1 MRQKTGDKHLAILQ
15 AAVQVFAEQGFADAK
30 VARIARVAGVA
41 TGSVYNYFDS
51 KEDLL
56 HSIFRDMWSRM
67 LEPLSV
73 LGALQDLRPEERL
86 RQMVDAVFE
95 RFSEDANL
103 ARVFVNE
110 QSFWMHRW
118 EGDLAVL
125 FQRFIDLLGRTLADS
140 GLAPGMDPTIQ
151 RYLVFG
157 AVRQLIH
164 QWADP
169 ACPFTREQAREQI
182 LLMLNSLTCS
192 K

>member
-1 MRQKTGDKHLAILQ
+1 MRQKTGDKHLAILR

-51 KEDLL
+51 KDDLL
-56 HSIFRDMWSRM
+56 HSIFRDMWTR
-67 LEPLSV
+67 L
-73 LGALQDLRPEERL
+73 LGALSQLAEQRELTAEERL
-86 RQMVDAVFE
+86 RRMVDATFE
-95 RFSEDANL
+95 SFSTDANL

-118 EGDLAVL
+118 EGELNELDR
-125 FQRFIDLLGRTLADS
+125 RFMDLLGRTLTES
-140 GLAPGMDPTIQ
+140 GLGPGMDPAIQ

-157 AVRQLIH
+157 AVRQLVH

-169 ACPFTREQAREQI
+169 ACTFGREEARQQI
-182 LLMLNSLTCS
+182 LLLLRALTCDL
-192 K
+192 